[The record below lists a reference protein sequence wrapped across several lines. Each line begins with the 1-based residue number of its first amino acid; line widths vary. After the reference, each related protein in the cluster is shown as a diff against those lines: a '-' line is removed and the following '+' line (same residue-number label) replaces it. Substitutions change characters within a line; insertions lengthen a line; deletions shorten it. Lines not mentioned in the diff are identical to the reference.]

1 MVGSVSFVD
10 CGEDMEV
17 LRGFFVVSLA
27 QQVYIMCLCVT
38 GRVPPTRGGVCI

>member
-1 MVGSVSFVD
+1 MVGAVSFVG

-27 QQVYIMCLCVT
+27 EQVYILVVED
-38 GRVPPTRGGVCI
+38 RRGTPNR